1 MSKNNI
7 LAITNRKGGVG
18 KTTLAV
24 NLSVGLALNHNLQ
37 CVLIDA
43 DPIGSSTLWLE
54 NTAVKGM
61 KLRRLSLPN
70 SGGNVHHA
78 LHTWGAAV
86 SNMALDC
93 DVVIADLPPIDIIVF
108 SELLR
113 QVSGVVIPVGLSS
126 LEWEATFPLIERVI
140 SASKDSDETKGI
152 IVPSRIHPQKRL
164 PREKIIEVLPSQWKL
179 SPQLSLRTDFQRA
192 AEYGHWVG
200 KTAPKSPAHNEMNE
214 VIRFIFE
221 GLNLT

>member
-1 MSKNNI
+1 MSENNI

-24 NLSVGLALNHNLQ
+24 NLAVGLALNQNLQ

-43 DPIGSSTLWLE
+43 DPIGSSSLWLE
-54 NTAVKGM
+54 NTEIKGL
-61 KLRRLSLPN
+61 KLRRLSLP
-70 SGGNVHHA
+70 SPGGNVHHA

-108 SELLR
+108 SELLH

-140 SASKDSDETKGI
+140 SASKDSQETKGI
-152 IVPSRIHPQKRL
+152 IVPSRIHPQKLL

-179 SPQLSLRTDFQRA
+179 SPQLSLRSDFQKA
-192 AEYGHWVG
+192 AEFGNWVG
-200 KTAPKSPAHNEMNE
+200 KTAPKSSAHLEMNA
-214 VIRFIFE
+214 VISFIAE
-221 GLNLT
+221 GLNLV

>member
-1 MSKNNI
+1 MSENNI
-7 LAITNRKGGVG
+7 LAVTNRKGGVG

-24 NLSVGLALNHNLQ
+24 NLAAGLALNHNLQ

-54 NTAVKGM
+54 KTSIKQL

-70 SGGNVHHA
+70 SSGNVHHA

-86 SNMALDC
+86 SNMAMDC

-140 SASKDSDETKGI
+140 SASKDSQETKGV

-164 PREKIIEVLPSQWKL
+164 PREKIVEVLPPQWKL
-179 SPQLSLRTDFQRA
+179 SPQLSLRSDFQKS
-192 AEYGHWVG
+192 AEYRNWVG
-200 KTAPKSPAHNEMNE
+200 SSAPESPAHREMNE
-214 VIRFIFE
+214 VISFIA
-221 GLNLT
+221 GALNLL